1 MSKFFI
7 RRPIVAIVIAIL
19 TVIIGTVSMFSL
31 ATSQYP
37 DIVPTEI
44 LVTATYPGA
53 DAKTVSEAVSTPIEQ
68 QMNGVDNMLYMD
80 SVSANNGVV
89 QLFVDFDVKT
99 DPNIDQVLGQ
109 LRVDQAQSQLPAQV
123 TAAGLTVQKALTSP
137 LMLVAINSPGGKL
150 SQDFL
155 TNYAIINLQD
165 QISRVKGVS
174 RVQIFGGQYA
184 LRVWVQPE
192 KLAKLG
198 ITAPEVIA
206 AIQAQNNVNPAGQ
219 IGAEPIPKGQQFTYT
234 VRTQGRLV
242 KPEEFANIILRAN
255 TDGSIVHL
263 GDVARVELGDQ
274 AYAISGRYNQAPSGV
289 MAVYQLPGSNAVQT
303 AKLVN
308 ARMKELSATF
318 PASITYNVPLDTTK
332 AVTAGIHE
340 IVLTLVE
347 ALALVVIVVFIF
359 LQGWRATLIPLLAV
373 PVSLIGTFI
382 IFPALGFSINTLS
395 LFGLVLAIG
404 LVVDDAIIVVEA
416 VEHHI
421 DEGMEPKEATE
432 KAMEE
437 VGGPVVAIALILA
450 AVFIPTAF
458 IPGITGRMYQQFA
471 VTIAI
476 SVLISAFNALTLS
489 PALASLLL
497 KPKDKEQKPGLL
509 SKPFALFNKFFGRT
523 TDSFVHT
530 SDVLIHK
537 SYLAML
543 AIALI
548 GVAAVFLGGSLPG
561 GFIPT
566 EDQGYMFLAL
576 QLPDGA
582 SAQRTDAAQQKI
594 TAALLKTPGV
604 EGVIAVT
611 NFSLLTQVQST
622 NSGFFFVALKPWDT
636 RTSKDQQLEY
646 IQGNLQKQLGADPDG
661 IAFAFPPPSIPGIG
675 TSGGVTFVLE
685 DRSGKDDPMTL
696 AKNMG
701 TFLGALKKRPEI
713 AIAIPSYQPAVPQL
727 YANVDREKALQ
738 QQVSLTDIYTTMQT
752 FMGGYLVNYFNRF
765 GRQWQTYVEA
775 EGTSRTDIANISQFY
790 VRSANGSQV
799 PLSSLVKVS
808 QITGPEFIYRFNEYN
823 AAQINITG
831 NPGFSSGQIRKAL
844 EETFKQTMPPG
855 AGFDYSGM
863 SYQEQVAEQGVPSW
877 AVFALSLLFV
887 FLILA
892 ALYES
897 WTLPF
902 SVLLSTPVA
911 ILGAYIALHIRSYE
925 NDIFATIGLVMLIGL
940 SAKNAILIVE
950 FAKSNYESGMS
961 ISEAALGAAR
971 LRFRPIVMT
980 ALAFIFGC
988 LPLWTASGSGRRLSP
1003 HPWHRGRRRH
1013 VPLDRHRPHLYPGHL
1028 LGRRVSLAPLCQ
1040 GVARAQ
1046 PWTPKLTSIPS
1057 PPARLPEADRGHR
1070 PREVTHEQLA
1080 RRSQTHCISYR
1091 LRLLLAAVA
1100 GCKVGPNYRRPV
1112 VPAPPTFRGADEAAI
1127 VSDAQS
1133 SIGDQKWAAVYQE
1146 PELQELIR
1154 RRSSTT
1160 STSASRPSASSS
1172 RSRRSRSPAPSSS
1185 PQ

>member
-1 MSKFFI
+1 
-7 RRPIVAIVIAIL
+7 
-19 TVIIGTVSMFSL
+19 
-31 ATSQYP
+31 
-37 DIVPTEI
+37 
-44 LVTATYPGA
+44 
-53 DAKTVSEAVSTPIEQ
+53 
-68 QMNGVDNMLYMD
+68 
-80 SVSANNGVV
+80 
-89 QLFVDFDVKT
+89 
-99 DPNIDQVLGQ
+99 
-109 LRVDQAQSQLPAQV
+109 
-123 TAAGLTVQKALTSP
+123 
-137 LMLVAINSPGGKL
+137 MLVAINSPGGKL

-165 QISRVKGVS
+165 QIARVKGVS

-184 LRVWVQPE
+184 LRVWVQPD

-198 ITAPEVIA
+198 VTATDVIS
-206 AIQAQNNVNPAGQ
+206 AIQTQNNVNPAGQ
-219 IGAEPIPKGQQFTYT
+219 IGGEPIPKGQQFTYT

-242 KPEEFANIILRAN
+242 TPEEFGKIVLRAN
-255 TDGSIVHL
+255 ADGSILHL
-263 GDVARVELGDQ
+263 SDVARIELGDQ
-274 AYAISGRYNQAPSGV
+274 AYGISARYNQAPSGV
-289 MAVYQLPGSNAVQT
+289 MAIYQLPGSNAVET
-303 AKLVN
+303 AKAVN
-308 ARMKELSATF
+308 QRMKELSATF
-318 PASITYNVPLDTTK
+318 PAGISYNIPLDTTK

-340 IVLTLVE
+340 IVLTLIE
-347 ALALVVIVVFIF
+347 ALVLVVIVVFIF

-421 DEGMEPKEATE
+421 DEGMEPKAATE
-432 KAMEE
+432 QAMKE

-458 IPGITGRMYQQFA
+458 IPGITGRLYQQFA

-497 KPKDKEQKPGLL
+497 KPKEKGEKKGLL
-509 SKPFALFNKFFGRT
+509 AKPYSLFNKFFTRT
-523 TDSFVHT
+523 TDSFVST
-530 SDVLIHK
+530 SSVLIHK
-537 SYLAML
+537 SAFAML
-543 AIALI
+543 GLVVI
-548 GVAAVFLGGSLPG
+548 GVLAVLLGKSLPS

-582 SAQRTDAAQQKI
+582 SAQRTDAAQEKI
-594 TAALLKTPGV
+594 SAALLKTPGI

-622 NSGFFFVALKPWDT
+622 NAGFFFVSLKPWDVRKT
-636 RTSKDQQLEY
+636 KEEQLEY
-646 IQGNLQKQLGADPDG
+646 IQANLQKQLSADPDG

-675 TSGGVTFVLE
+675 TSGGVTMVIE
-685 DRSGKDDPMTL
+685 DRSGTDDPTTL
-696 AKNMG
+696 TKNVFG
-701 TFLGALKKRPEI
+701 FLGALSKRPEI
-713 AIAIPSYQPAVPQL
+713 GAAIPSYQPAVPQL
-727 YANVDREKALQ
+727 YADVDREKALQ
-738 QQVSLTDIYTTMQT
+738 QQVDLSNIYTTMQT

-775 EGTSRTDIANISQFY
+775 EGTSRTSIDNINQFY

-799 PLSSLVKVS
+799 PLGSLVKVS
-808 QITGPEFIYRFNEYN
+808 QITGPEFIFRFNEFN

-831 NPGFSSGQIRKAL
+831 APGYSSGQIRAAL
-844 EETFKQTMPPG
+844 EDTFKKTMPAG

-863 SYQEQVAEQGVPSW
+863 SYQEQQAEKGVPSW
-877 AVFALSLLFV
+877 AVFGLSLLFV

-911 ILGAYIALHIRSYE
+911 ILGAYVALHIRSFE

-950 FAKSNYESGMS
+950 FAKANYEAGQT
-961 ISEAALGAAR
+961 ISEAALNAAR

-988 LPLWTASGSGRRLSP
+988 LPLWTASGSG
-1003 HPWHRGRRRH
+1003 
-1013 VPLDRHRPHLYPGHL
+1013 
-1028 LGRRVSLAPLCQ
+1028 
-1040 GVARAQ
+1040 
-1046 PWTPKLTSIPS
+1046 
-1057 PPARLPEADRGHR
+1057 
-1070 PREVTHEQLA
+1070 
-1080 RRSQTHCISYR
+1080 
-1091 LRLLLAAVA
+1091 
-1100 GCKVGPNYRRPV
+1100 
-1112 VPAPPTFRGADEAAI
+1112 
-1127 VSDAQS
+1127 
-1133 SIGDQKWAAVYQE
+1133 
-1146 PELQELIR
+1146 
-1154 RRSSTT
+1154 
-1160 STSASRPSASSS
+1160 ASS
-1172 RSRRSRSPAPSSS
+1172 RRILGTVVVGGMTLSTAIGLIFIPVTFAVVEYLSHRFVRGGKGTTMDSKPHFDPVAAGKAAGGGPKF
-1185 PQ
+1185 PTQGGHA

>member
-19 TVIIGTVSMFSL
+19 TIIVGTVTLFTL
-31 ATSQYP
+31 PTSQFP
-37 DIVPTEI
+37 DIVPPEI

-53 DAKTVSEAVSTPIEQ
+53 DAKTVSQAVSTPIEQ
-68 QMNGVDNMLYMD
+68 QMNGVDNMIYMN
-80 SVSANNGVV
+80 SVSANNGIV

-99 DPNIDQVLGQ
+99 DPNIDQVLAQ
-109 LRVDQAQSQLPAQV
+109 LRVDQAQSQLPALV
-123 TAAGLTVQKALTSP
+123 TTAGLTVQKALTSP
-137 LMLVAINSPGGKL
+137 LMLVAVNSPGGKL

-174 RVQIFGGQYA
+174 RVQTFGGQYA
-184 LRVWVQPE
+184 LRVWVEPD

-198 ITAPEVIA
+198 VTAVDVIN
-206 AIQAQNNVNPAGQ
+206 AIQTQNNVNPAGQ
-219 IGAEPIPKGQQFTYT
+219 IGGEPIPQGQQFTYT

-242 KPEEFANIILRAN
+242 TPEEFGKIILRAN
-255 TDGSIVHL
+255 ADGSVLHL
-263 GDVARVELGDQ
+263 SDVARVELGDQ
-274 AYAISGRYNQAPSGV
+274 AYGLSGRYNQAPSGV
-289 MAVYQLPGSNAVQT
+289 MAIYQLPGSNAVET
-303 AKLVN
+303 AQAVN
-308 ARMKELSATF
+308 QRMKELSATF
-318 PASITYNVPLDTTK
+318 PSGISYNVPLDTTK

-340 IVLTLVE
+340 IILTLLE
-347 ALALVVIVVFIF
+347 ALGLVVVVVFIF

-421 DEGMEPKEATE
+421 EEGMDPKSATE
-432 KAMEE
+432 RAMEE

-450 AVFIPTAF
+450 AVFIPTAL
-458 IPGITGRMYQQFA
+458 IPGITGRLYQQFA

-497 KPKDKEQKPGLL
+497 KPKEEGQGKGLL
-509 SKPFALFNKFFGRT
+509 GRGYSVFNKFFGRT
-523 TDSFVHT
+523 TESFVHT
-530 SDVLIHK
+530 SSVLIHK
-537 SYLAML
+537 S
-543 AIALI
+543 AIAMVALLLV
-548 GVAAVFLGGSLPG
+548 GVAAVYLGSSLPG

-594 TAALLKTPGV
+594 SAALLKTPGV
-604 EGVIAVT
+604 ESVIAVT

-622 NSGFFFVALKPWDT
+622 NSGFFFVALKPWEVRKT
-636 RTSKDQQLEY
+636 KQEQLDY
-646 IQGNLQKQLGADPDG
+646 IQANLQKQLAADPDG

-675 TSGGVTFVLE
+675 TSGGVTFILE
-685 DRSGKDDPMTL
+685 DRSGSDDPATL
-696 AKNMG
+696 TKDVFG
-701 TFLGALKKRPEI
+701 FLGALSKRPEI
-713 AIAIPSYQPAVPQL
+713 GAAIPSYQPAVPQL
-727 YANVDREKALQ
+727 YADVDREKALQ
-738 QQVSLTDIYTTMQT
+738 QQVDLTNIYTTMQT

-775 EGTSRTDIANISQFY
+775 EGTSRTSISNINQFY

-799 PLSSLVKVS
+799 PLSALVKTS
-808 QITGPEFIYRFNEYN
+808 QITGPEFIYRFNEFN

-831 NPGFSSGQIRKAL
+831 APGYSSGQVRKAI
-844 EETFKQTMPPG
+844 EEVFHQTMPAE

-863 SYQEQVAEQGVPSW
+863 SYQEEQAEKGVPSW
-877 AVFALSLLFV
+877 AVFGLSLLFV

-911 ILGAYIALHIRSYE
+911 ILGAYLALHLRSFE

-950 FAKSNYESGMS
+950 FAKVNYESGQS
-961 ISEAALGAAR
+961 ICQSALNAAR

-980 ALAFIFGC
+980 ALAFIVGC
-988 LPLWTASGSGRRLSP
+988 LPLWTASGSGAASRRILGTVVVGGMTLSTALGLIFIP
-1003 HPWHRGRRRH
+1003 VTFAVVEYLSHRFVRG
-1013 VPLDRHRPHLYPGHL
+1013 GK
-1028 LGRRVSLAPLCQ
+1028 
-1040 GVARAQ
+1040 GV
-1046 PWTPKLTSIPS
+1046 TM
-1057 PPARLPEADRGHR
+1057 DC
-1070 PREVTHEQLA
+1070 THEPIHNPTA
-1080 RRSQTHCISYR
+1080 RKLPTAAAQTE
-1091 LRLLLAAVA
+1091 
-1100 GCKVGPNYRRPV
+1100 GGQ
-1112 VPAPPTFRGADEAAI
+1112 G
-1127 VSDAQS
+1127 
-1133 SIGDQKWAAVYQE
+1133 
-1146 PELQELIR
+1146 
-1154 RRSSTT
+1154 
-1160 STSASRPSASSS
+1160 
-1172 RSRRSRSPAPSSS
+1172 
-1185 PQ
+1185 

>member
-7 RRPIVAIVIAIL
+7 NRPIVAIVIAIL
-19 TVIIGTVSMFSL
+19 TVILGTVSMFTL
-31 ATSQYP
+31 PTSQFP

-53 DAKTVSEAVSTPIEQ
+53 DARTLAQSVATPIEQ
-68 QMNGVDNMLYMD
+68 QMNGVDNSIYMN

-99 DPNIDQVLGQ
+99 DPNIDQVLAQ

-123 TAAGLTVQKALTSP
+123 TTAGLTVQKALTSP
-137 LMLVAINSPGGKL
+137 LMLIAVNSPGNKL

-165 QISRVKGVS
+165 QITRVKGVS

-184 LRVWVQPE
+184 LRVWVDPN

-198 ITAPEVIA
+198 VTAPEVIA
-206 AIQAQNNVNPAGQ
+206 AIQTQNNVNPAGQ
-219 IGAEPIPKGQQFTYT
+219 IGGEPIDRGQQFTYT

-242 KPEEFANIILRAN
+242 KPEEFGNIILRAN
-255 TDGSIVHL
+255 ADGSILHL
-263 GDVARVELGDQ
+263 SDVARIELGDQ
-274 AYAISGRYNQAPSGV
+274 AYAISGRYNQNPSGV
-289 MAVYQLPGSNAVQT
+289 MAVYQLPGSNAVAT
-303 AKLVN
+303 AAAVN
-308 ARMKELSATF
+308 VRMKELSKTF
-318 PASITYNVPLDTTK
+318 PSGISYDVPLDTTK
-332 AVTAGIHE
+332 AVSSGIHE
-340 IVLTLVE
+340 IIITLFE
-347 ALALVVIVVFIF
+347 ALALVVVVVFIF

-421 DEGMEPKEATE
+421 DEGLDPKAATI

-437 VGGPVVAIALILA
+437 VGGPVTAIALILA

-458 IPGITGRMYQQFA
+458 IPGITGRLYQQFA
-471 VTIAI
+471 ITIAI

-509 SKPFALFNKFFGRT
+509 GKGFGWFNKFFGRT

-543 AIALI
+543 GLAI
-548 GVAAVFLGGSLPG
+548 VAVLCVFLGKSLPG
-561 GFIPT
+561 GFLPT

-582 SAQRTDAAQQKI
+582 SAQRTDAAQQRI

-604 EGVIAVT
+604 QGVIAVT

-622 NSGFFFVALKPWDT
+622 NQGFFFVALKPWEV
-636 RTSKDQQLEY
+636 RKSKEEQLAY
-646 IQGNLQKQLGADPDG
+646 ITGSLGKQLAGNPDG

-675 TSGGVTFVLE
+675 TSGGVTMVIE
-685 DRSGKDDPMTL
+685 DRSGKDDPEILT
-696 AKNMG
+696 KNL
-701 TFLGALKKRPEI
+701 TTYLGAISKLPEI
-713 AIAIPSYQPAVPQL
+713 AAAQPSYSPAVPQVF
-727 YANVDREKALQ
+727 VDVDQEKVLQ
-738 QQVSLTDIYTTMQT
+738 QQVQLSDVYTTMST

-775 EGTSRTDIANISQFY
+775 EGASRKDIRNIDQFY
-790 VRSANGSQV
+790 VRSANGGQV
-799 PLSSLVKVS
+799 PLGSLVRVKQV
-808 QITGPEFIYRFNEYN
+808 TGPEYVFRFNEFN
-823 AAQINITG
+823 AAQVNITAK
-831 NPGFSSGQIRKAL
+831 PGFSSGQVRAAL
-844 EETFKQTMPPG
+844 EKSFAETMPPG
-855 AGFDYSGM
+855 AGFDYSGI
-863 SYQEQVAEQGVPSW
+863 SYQEDQAQKGVPTY
-877 AVFALSLLFV
+877 AVFGLSLLFV

-911 ILGAYIALHIRSYE
+911 ILGGYLALHARSFE
-925 NDIFATIGLVMLIGL
+925 NDIFATIGVVMLIGL

-980 ALAFIFGC
+980 ALAFVFGC
-988 LPLWTASGSGRRLSP
+988 LPLWTAIG
-1003 HPWHRGRRRH
+1003 
-1013 VPLDRHRPHLYPGHL
+1013 
-1028 LGRRVSLAPLCQ
+1028 
-1040 GVARAQ
+1040 
-1046 PWTPKLTSIPS
+1046 
-1057 PPARLPEADRGHR
+1057 
-1070 PREVTHEQLA
+1070 
-1080 RRSQTHCISYR
+1080 
-1091 LRLLLAAVA
+1091 A
-1100 GCKVGPNYRRPV
+1100 G
-1112 VPAPPTFRGADEAAI
+1112 A
-1127 VSDAQS
+1127 
-1133 SIGDQKWAAVYQE
+1133 
-1146 PELQELIR
+1146 
-1154 RRSSTT
+1154 
-1160 STSASRPSASSS
+1160 ASRRILGTTVIGGMFLSTAIGLIFIPVTFSVVEYISHRFGKGGKGTTMDSKADLD
-1172 RSRRSRSPAPSSS
+1172 PVAAGKAAGGGPPPMAPT
-1185 PQ
+1185 PGGHA

>member
-19 TVIIGTVSMFSL
+19 TVILGTVSMFTL
-31 ATSQYP
+31 ATSQFP
-37 DIVPTEI
+37 DIVPPEI

-53 DAKTVSEAVSTPIEQ
+53 DAKTLTQAVATPIEQ
-68 QMNGVDNMLYMD
+68 QMNGVDNMIYMN

-89 QLFVDFDVKT
+89 QLFVDFDPKT
-99 DPNIDQVLGQ
+99 NPDIDQVLAQ

-123 TAAGLTVQKALTSP
+123 TTAGLTVAKALTSP
-137 LMLVAINSPGGKL
+137 LMLVAVNSPGGKL

-165 QISRVKGVS
+165 QIARVKGVS

-184 LRVWVQPE
+184 LRIWVQPD

-198 ITAPEVIA
+198 VTAPEVIA
-206 AIQAQNNVNPAGQ
+206 AIQTQNNVNPGGQ

-242 KPEEFANIILRAN
+242 KPEEFGNIILRAN
-255 TDGSIVHL
+255 ADGSILHL
-263 GDVARVELGDQ
+263 SDVARVELGDQ

-289 MAVYQLPGSNAVQT
+289 MAIYQLPGSNAVQT
-303 AKLVN
+303 AAAVN

-318 PASITYNVPLDTTK
+318 PANISYDVPLDTTK
-332 AVTAGIHE
+332 AVSAGIHE
-340 IVLTLVE
+340 IVITLLE
-347 ALALVVIVVFIF
+347 ALALVVVVVFIF

-421 DEGMEPKEATE
+421 DEGMDPKAATE
-432 KAMEE
+432 KAMDE

-458 IPGITGRMYQQFA
+458 IPGITGRLYQQFA

-497 KPKDKEQKPGLL
+497 KPKDKEAKRGLL
-509 SKPFALFNKFFGRT
+509 GRGFGLFNKFFGRT
-523 TDSFVHT
+523 TESFVHT

-543 AIALI
+543 GIAVI
-548 GVAAVFLGGSLPG
+548 GVLAFFLGNSLPG

-594 TAALLKTPGV
+594 TAALLKTAGV
-604 EGVIAVT
+604 QGVIAVT

-622 NSGFFFVALKPWDT
+622 NQGFFFVALKPWEA
-636 RTSKDQQLEY
+636 RKSKEEQLEY
-646 IQGNLQKQLGADPDG
+646 IQGNLQKQLSGNADG

-675 TSGGVTFVLE
+675 TSGGVTMVLE
-685 DRSGKDDPMTL
+685 DRSGSDDPTTL
-696 AKNMG
+696 TKNVYG
-701 TFLGALKKRPEI
+701 FLAALKQRPEI
-713 AIAIPSYQPAVPQL
+713 GAAQPSYQPAVPQL
-727 YANVDREKALQ
+727 FADVDKEKVLQ
-738 QQVSLTDIYTTMQT
+738 QQVQLSDVYTTMST

-775 EGTSRTDIANISQFY
+775 EGTARTDIANISQFY
-790 VRSANGSQV
+790 VRSANGGQV
-799 PLSSLVKVS
+799 PLGSLVKVK
-808 QITGPEFIYRFNEYN
+808 QITGPEFIFRFNEYN

-831 NPGFSSGQIRKAL
+831 APGYSSGQIRAAL
-844 EETFKQTMPPG
+844 EDTFKKTMPAG

-863 SYQEQVAEQGVPSW
+863 SYQEQQAEKGVPSW

-911 ILGAYIALHIRSYE
+911 ILGGYIALHIRSLE

-950 FAKSNYESGMS
+950 FAKSNYESGQS
-961 ISEAALGAAR
+961 ITEAALGAAR

-988 LPLWTASGSGRRLSP
+988 LPLWTATG
-1003 HPWHRGRRRH
+1003 
-1013 VPLDRHRPHLYPGHL
+1013 
-1028 LGRRVSLAPLCQ
+1028 
-1040 GVARAQ
+1040 
-1046 PWTPKLTSIPS
+1046 
-1057 PPARLPEADRGHR
+1057 
-1070 PREVTHEQLA
+1070 
-1080 RRSQTHCISYR
+1080 
-1091 LRLLLAAVA
+1091 A
-1100 GCKVGPNYRRPV
+1100 G
-1112 VPAPPTFRGADEAAI
+1112 A
-1127 VSDAQS
+1127 
-1133 SIGDQKWAAVYQE
+1133 
-1146 PELQELIR
+1146 
-1154 RRSSTT
+1154 
-1160 STSASRPSASSS
+1160 ASRRILGTVVIGGMLLSTAIGLIFIPVTFSVVEYLSH
-1172 RSRRSRSPAPSSS
+1172 RFRRGGKGTTMDSKADFDPVAAGKAAGGGPRTPTQGGHA
-1185 PQ
+1185 

>member
-7 RRPIVAIVIAIL
+7 NRPIVAIVIAIL
-19 TVIIGTVSMFSL
+19 TVILGTVSMFTL
-31 ATSQYP
+31 ATSQFP

-53 DAKTVSEAVSTPIEQ
+53 DAKTLAQAVSTPIEQ
-68 QMNGVDNMLYMD
+68 QMNGVDNMIYMN

-99 DPNIDQVLGQ
+99 DPNIDQVLSQ

-123 TAAGLTVQKALTSP
+123 TTAGLTVQKALTSP
-137 LMLVAINSPGGKL
+137 LMLIAVNSPGNKL

-165 QISRVKGVS
+165 QITRVKGVS

-184 LRVWVQPE
+184 LRIWVDPN

-198 ITAPEVIA
+198 VTAPEVIT
-206 AIQAQNNVNPAGQ
+206 AIQTQNNVNPAGQ

-242 KPEEFANIILRAN
+242 KPEEFGNIILRAN
-255 TDGSIVHL
+255 ADGSILHL
-263 GDVARVELGDQ
+263 SDVARIELGDQ
-274 AYAISGRYNQAPSGV
+274 AYAISGRYNQNPSGV
-289 MAVYQLPGSNAVQT
+289 MAVYQLPGSNAVAT
-303 AKLVN
+303 AAAVN
-308 ARMKELSATF
+308 ARMKELSSTF
-318 PASITYNVPLDTTK
+318 PPGISYNVPLDTTK
-332 AVTAGIHE
+332 AVSSGIHE
-340 IVLTLVE
+340 IVITLLE
-347 ALALVVIVVFIF
+347 ALALVVVVVFIF

-421 DEGMEPKEATE
+421 DEGMDPKAATI

-458 IPGITGRMYQQFA
+458 IPGITGRLYQQFA

-497 KPKDKEQKPGLL
+497 KPKNKEQKPGLIG
-509 SKPFALFNKFFGRT
+509 KGFALFNKFFGRT
-523 TDSFVHT
+523 TESFVHT

-537 SYLAML
+537 SYLAMIGI
-543 AIALI
+543 AIIAIL
-548 GVAAVFLGGSLPG
+548 GVFLGSTLPG
-561 GFIPT
+561 GFLPT

-622 NSGFFFVALKPWDT
+622 NQGFFFVALKPWEV
-636 RTSKDQQLEY
+636 RKSKEEQLSY
-646 IQGNLQKQLGADPDG
+646 ITASLGKQLAGNPDG

-675 TSGGVTFVLE
+675 TSGGVTMVIE
-685 DRSGKDDPMTL
+685 DRSGKDDPEILTKNLMTY
-696 AKNMG
+696 
-701 TFLGALKKRPEI
+701 LGAISKLPEV
-713 AIAIPSYQPAVPQL
+713 AFALPSYSPNVPQL
-727 YANVDREKALQ
+727 YADVDKEKVLQ
-738 QQVSLTDIYTTMQT
+738 QQVQLSDVYTTMST

-775 EGTSRTDIANISQFY
+775 EGTSRTDIKNIDQFY
-790 VRSANGSQV
+790 VRSANGGQV
-799 PLSSLVKVS
+799 PLGALVHVK
-808 QITGPEFIYRFNEYN
+808 QITGPEYIFRFNEFN
-823 AAQINITG
+823 AAQVNITAK
-831 NPGFSSGQIRKAL
+831 PGYSSGQVRAAL
-844 EETFKQTMPPG
+844 EKTFAETMPPG
-855 AGFDYSGM
+855 AGFDYSGI
-863 SYQEQVAEQGVPSW
+863 SYQEDMAQKGVPTY
-877 AVFALSLLFV
+877 AVFGLSLLFV

-911 ILGAYIALHIRSYE
+911 ILGGYIALHVRTLE
-925 NDIFATIGLVMLIGL
+925 NDIFATIGVVMLIGL

-950 FAKSNYESGMS
+950 FAKTNYEAGMS
-961 ISEAALGAAR
+961 ISEAALSAAR

-980 ALAFIFGC
+980 ALAFVFGC
-988 LPLWTASGSGRRLSP
+988 LPLWTATGAGAASRRILGTTVIGGMFLSTAIGLIFIP
-1003 HPWHRGRRRH
+1003 VTFSVVEYISHRFSKG
-1013 VPLDRHRPHLYPGHL
+1013 G
-1028 LGRRVSLAPLCQ
+1028 
-1040 GVARAQ
+1040 
-1046 PWTPKLTSIPS
+1046 K
-1057 PPARLPEADRGHR
+1057 
-1070 PREVTHEQLA
+1070 
-1080 RRSQTHCISYR
+1080 
-1091 LRLLLAAVA
+1091 
-1100 GCKVGPNYRRPV
+1100 
-1112 VPAPPTFRGADEAAI
+1112 
-1127 VSDAQS
+1127 
-1133 SIGDQKWAAVYQE
+1133 
-1146 PELQELIR
+1146 
-1154 RRSSTT
+1154 STT
-1160 STSASRPSASSS
+1160 MDSKADFDPVAAGKAAGGGPPKSTPTPGGHA
-1172 RSRRSRSPAPSSS
+1172 
-1185 PQ
+1185 

>member
-19 TVIIGTVSMFSL
+19 TVIVGLVSLLSL
-31 ATSQYP
+31 PISQYP
-37 DIVPTEI
+37 NIVPPEI

-53 DAKTVSEAVSTPIEQ
+53 DAKTVTQAVSTPIEQ
-68 QMNGVDNMLYMD
+68 QMNGVDNMIYMD

-99 DPNIDQVLGQ
+99 DPNIDQVLAQ

-123 TAAGLTVQKALTSP
+123 TTAGLTVQKALTSP
-137 LMLVAINSPGGKL
+137 LMLVAVNSPGGKL
-150 SQDFL
+150 SADFL
-155 TNYAIINLQD
+155 TNYAIINVQD
-165 QISRVKGVS
+165 QLARVPGVS
-174 RVQIFGGQYA
+174 RVQTFGGTYA
-184 LRVWVQPE
+184 LRVWVQPD
-192 KLAKLG
+192 KLAQLG
-198 ITAPEVIA
+198 VTATDVIS
-206 AIQAQNNVNPAGQ
+206 AIQTQNNVNPSGQ
-219 IGAEPIPKGQQFTYT
+219 IGGEPIPQGQQFTYT

-242 KPEEFANIILRAN
+242 TPEEFGKIVLRAN
-255 TDGSIVHL
+255 ADGSILHL
-263 GDVARVELGDQ
+263 SDVARIELGD
-274 AYAISGRYNQAPSGV
+274 ASYGLSGRYNQAPSGV
-289 MAVYQLPGSNAVQT
+289 MAIYQLPGSNAVST
-303 AKLVN
+303 AKAVGD
-308 ARMKELSATF
+308 RMKELSATF
-318 PASITYNVPLDTTK
+318 PSGITYSIPLDTTK
-332 AVTAGIHE
+332 AVTAGIRE
-340 IVLTLVE
+340 IVITLAE
-347 ALALVVIVVFIF
+347 ALVLVVIVVFIF
-359 LQGWRATLIPLLAV
+359 LQGWRATMIPLLAV

-382 IFPALGFSINTLS
+382 LFPALGFSINTLS

-421 DEGMEPKEATE
+421 GEGMEPQAATI

-458 IPGITGRMYQQFA
+458 IPGITGRLYQQFA

-497 KPKDKEQKPGLL
+497 KPRSENRNQGPLTHFYAG
-509 SKPFALFNKFFGRT
+509 FNKIFGRT
-523 TDSFVHT
+523 TDRFVST
-530 SDVLIHK
+530 SSILIHK
-537 SYLAML
+537 STIAMVALVGVGILAVL
-543 AIALI
+543 
-548 GVAAVFLGGSLPG
+548 LGRSLPS

-576 QLPDGA
+576 QLPDGS

-594 TAALLKTPGV
+594 TAALLKTPGI

-622 NSGFFFVALKPWDT
+622 NAGFFFVALKPWEV
-636 RTSKDQQLEY
+636 RKSKEEQLAY
-646 IQGNLQKQLGADPDG
+646 IQASVQKQLGADPDG
-661 IAFAFPPPSIPGIG
+661 IAFAFPPPAIPGVG
-675 TSGGVTFVLE
+675 TSGGVTMVVE
-685 DRSGKDDPMTL
+685 DRSGSDDPTTL
-696 AKNMG
+696 TKDVYG
-701 TFLGALKKRPEI
+701 FLGALSKRPEI
-713 AIAIPSYQPAVPQL
+713 AVAIPSYQPAVPQL
-727 YANVDREKALQ
+727 YADVDREKALQ
-738 QQVSLTDIYTTMQT
+738 QQVDLSNIYTTMQT

-775 EGTSRTDIANISQFY
+775 EGTSRTNIQNINQFY

-799 PLSSLVKVS
+799 PLSSLVHVK
-808 QITGPEFIYRFNEYN
+808 QITGPEFIFRFNEFN
-823 AAQINITG
+823 AAQINVTG
-831 NPGFSSGQIRKAL
+831 APGYSSGQVRKAL
-844 EETFKQTMPPG
+844 EDTFHQTMPAD

-863 SYQEQVAEQGVPSW
+863 SYQEQQAEKGVPSW

-911 ILGAYIALHIRSYE
+911 ILGAYLALHIRSLE

-950 FAKSNYESGMS
+950 FAKTNYESGQS
-961 ISEAALGAAR
+961 ICESALNAAR

-988 LPLWTASGSGRRLSP
+988 LPLWVATGSGGASRRILGTVVIGGMTLST
-1003 HPWHRGRRRH
+1003 
-1013 VPLDRHRPHLYPGHL
+1013 L
-1028 LGRRVSLAPLCQ
+1028 LGLIFIPVTFAVVEYLSHRFIKGGGHITMDCAS
-1040 GVARAQ
+1040 
-1046 PWTPKLTSIPS
+1046 TPKIKAGAKK
-1057 PPARLPEADRGHR
+1057 PPL
-1070 PREVTHEQLA
+1070 
-1080 RRSQTHCISYR
+1080 
-1091 LRLLLAAVA
+1091 
-1100 GCKVGPNYRRPV
+1100 GPTQV
-1112 VPAPPTFRGADEAAI
+1112 EGGQA
-1127 VSDAQS
+1127 
-1133 SIGDQKWAAVYQE
+1133 
-1146 PELQELIR
+1146 
-1154 RRSSTT
+1154 
-1160 STSASRPSASSS
+1160 
-1172 RSRRSRSPAPSSS
+1172 
-1185 PQ
+1185 